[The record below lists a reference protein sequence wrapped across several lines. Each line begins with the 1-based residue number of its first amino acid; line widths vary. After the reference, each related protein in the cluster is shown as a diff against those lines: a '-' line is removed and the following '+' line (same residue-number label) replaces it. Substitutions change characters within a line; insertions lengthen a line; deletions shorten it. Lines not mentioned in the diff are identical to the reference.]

1 MEQFNLNGQA
11 VRFFTINQIIYLI
24 TSEANKAFG
33 FAGDNT
39 ALDNISAPL
48 SRIPISDI
56 FTDATNDGIKNLSDR
71 TLVIE
76 LKSLLLAIIR
86 SRKPE
91 MEAMQDIFTQQLAKS
106 FVQNFGMRSE
116 QKALPPATDHERAE
130 KLATA
135 THRRILAFPKT
146 HVDTSEWSTLRELL
160 IDIAKEFTRKGL
172 LQDRNL
178 SYWLS
183 HHLPDVYRAQFGE
196 DPPSVRRKGTRG
208 YCYPAVFRG
217 LTRTYVSSWEATKK
231 P

>member
-1 MEQFNLNGQA
+1 MEQFNLNDQT
-11 VRFFTINQIIYLI
+11 VRFFTIAETIYLI
-24 TSEANKAFG
+24 TSDANKAFG

-56 FTDATNDGIKNLSDR
+56 FTDATSDGIGNLPDR
-71 TLVIE
+71 TLAIKLE
-76 LKSLLLAIIR
+76 SLLFTIIR

-91 MEAMQDIFTQQLAKS
+91 MEAMQDVLTQQLAKS
-106 FVQNFGMRSE
+106 FIQNFGMRSE
-116 QKALPPATDHERAE
+116 QKALPPATDHERTA

-135 THRRILAFPKT
+135 THRRVQLLKKNK
-146 HVDTSEWSTLRELL
+146 VDTTGWNTLRELL
-160 IDIAKEFTRKGL
+160 IDIDRKRL
-172 LQDRNL
+172 LQDPHL

-183 HHLPDVYRAQFGE
+183 HHLPDIYRSQHGE

-208 YCYPAVFRG
+208 YCYPATFKSLV
-217 LTRTYVSSWEATKK
+217 RTYVSSWEATKK